1 MSDTALFS
9 QQDRKLCEEVSQRQ
23 QRLEKI
29 RKPFDLLYDDIDDYV
44 TGRRSDY
51 DLGTTKGRD
60 ATGKQGSKIFDLTAA
75 IALQDFVDGYQ
86 GNSAAPTINWFSPI
100 FRSKLLMAN
109 KQARDWLDDAKDAI
123 TTEINNSNFY
133 SQLSEGTWDRATY
146 GYSAIFGPEWSARRN
161 CLIYYLRHP
170 REVFFALN
178 AEGDPDLWHRKF
190 QITGRE
196 LLDLWPD
203 ASYSTTF
210 RRTLEKDPFKTYTCI
225 HAVFPRDER
234 DITKITAENKEYASI
249 YMLDTERLLLEESGM
264 DRDEVPTLARWRISG
279 APYPRSIAIDTI
291 YATMTVNQMSRSV
304 LKAAQLMVEP
314 PLVIPATMKG
324 KVKVTPGGQTL
335 KESPQDSIE
344 PLQYPSSLQAGL
356 TETGDFR
363 AALAK
368 MFKAEIFTLMSE
380 MHTKVTAQ
388 QVMAMQGEKAT
399 LLQPIVTRDQ
409 NENLIPLIR
418 KTFKVLQRAG
428 RIPPPP
434 PSLMGD
440 PRIRMTPVDIVFS
453 GPVAMLAKRYIGMQG
468 FQSTVPIVLDMAEKY
483 PQLASM
489 LDNLDPDQTYKY
501 IMDTGGGPSVVTR
514 DQKAVAQIRQD
525 RQKQQQAQQ
534 KLEATNKL
542 ADSYQKSKEAPEEGS
557 GAEAIMAGK
566 Q

>member
-1 MSDTALFS
+1 MSDTALFA
-9 QQDRKLCEEVSQRQ
+9 QQDRKLCEEISLRQ

-29 RKPFDLLYDDIDDYV
+29 RKPFELLYDDIDDYV
-44 TGRRSDY
+44 IGRRSDY

-60 ATGKQGSKIFDLTAA
+60 ATGKQGEKIFDLTAA

-86 GNSAAPTINWFSPI
+86 GNSAAPTINWFSPV

-109 KQARDWLDDAKDAI
+109 KQARDWLDDTKDAI

-133 SQLSEGTWDRATY
+133 AQLSEGTWDRATY
-146 GYSAIFGPEWSARRN
+146 GYSTIYGPEWSARLN

-178 AEGDPDLWHRKF
+178 GEGDPDLWHRKF
-190 QITGRE
+190 LITGRE

-203 ASYSTTF
+203 AAYSTTF
-210 RRTLEKDPFKTYTCI
+210 RRTLEKDPYKTYTCI

-234 DITKITAENKEYASI
+234 DITKITAENKEYASV
-249 YMLDTERLLLEESGM
+249 YTLDTEKLLLEESGM
-264 DRDEVPTLARWRISG
+264 DRDEVPTCARWRISG
-279 APYPRSIAIDTI
+279 TAYPRSVAIDTL
-291 YATMTVNQMSRSV
+291 YATMTVNAMSRSV

-314 PLVIPATMKG
+314 PLLIPATMKG
-324 KVKVTPGGQTL
+324 KIKVVPGGQTL
-335 KESPQDSIE
+335 KESPQDTVE
-344 PLQYPSSLQAGL
+344 PLPYSNQLGAGL
-356 TETGDFR
+356 SEIGDTR

-428 RIPPPP
+428 RLPPPP
-434 PSLMGD
+434 PALLD
-440 PRIRMTPVDIVFS
+440 PQTRFTPVDIVFS

-468 FQSTVPIVLDMAEKY
+468 FQSTVPMVLEMAEKY
-483 PQLASM
+483 PQLGAM
-489 LDNLDPDQTYKY
+489 MDNLDPDQMYRY
-501 IMDTGGGPSVVTR
+501 IMDTGGGPSTVSR
-514 DQKAVAQIRQD
+514 DPQIVAQIRQA
-525 RQKQQQAQQ
+525 RAKQAQAQQ
-534 KLEATNKL
+534 KLEATNKM
-542 ADSYQKSKEAPEEGS
+542 ADAYQKGKDAPAPGS
-557 GAEAIMAGK
+557 PAEQIMGG
-566 Q
+566 QG